1 MYTKYVLSTE
11 YKGKLP
17 LLSHGQK
24 KWVNTLDDCNSY
36 SEVMFIGAV
45 NADEKDWVETVN
57 FGSIQEVF
65 KLDNGAQCNV
75 LPKVA
80 YDKIT
85 SKPLQP
91 SLAR

>member
-1 MYTKYVLSTE
+1 
-11 YKGKLP
+11 
-17 LLSHGQK
+17 
-24 KWVNTLDDCNSY
+24 
-36 SEVMFIGAV
+36 MFIGAV

-91 SLAR
+91 YLAR